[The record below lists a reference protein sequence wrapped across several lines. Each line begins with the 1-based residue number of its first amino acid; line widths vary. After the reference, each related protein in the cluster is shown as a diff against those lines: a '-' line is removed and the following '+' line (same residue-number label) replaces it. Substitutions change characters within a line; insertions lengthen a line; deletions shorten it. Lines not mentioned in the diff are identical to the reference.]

1 MTNKYNVIIC
11 INDLNNIKFKN
22 LKFRKSYIQENNTDF
37 YLFLLLFFNNI
48 KPFIFEKGIY
58 INSLLSIFVQ
68 HFI

>member
-37 YLFLLLFFNNI
+37 YLF
-48 KPFIFEKGIY
+48 FII
-58 INSLLSIFVQ
+58 IF
-68 HFI
+68 